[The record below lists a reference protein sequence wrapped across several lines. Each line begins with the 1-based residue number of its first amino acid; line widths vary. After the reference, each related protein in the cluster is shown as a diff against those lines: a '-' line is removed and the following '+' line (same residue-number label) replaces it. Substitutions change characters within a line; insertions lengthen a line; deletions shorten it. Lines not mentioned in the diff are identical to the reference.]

1 MESTGD
7 MQLDEIVLND
17 GIKKLGNYAFWNFRN
32 LKILLFQNLLQ
43 ISENQPFMGVQHYPI
58 LLYQI
63 L

>member
-1 MESTGD
+1 MMVLKS
-7 MQLDEIVLND
+7 LEIMHF
-17 GIKKLGNYAFWNFRN
+17 GILEIK
-32 LKILLFQNLLQ
+32 KILLFQNLLQ